1 MKILKQVEGSKIVLY
16 SFEMEIDMIIGMDK
30 AFWAKSNVN
39 LIFKGTKSELHGK
52 DDEFWKP
59 LVEEPETEW
68 YKNYQEKG
76 YWHKSPSESG
86 RSAIEDIKGE
96 FILIT
101 QEKI

>member
-1 MKILKQVEGSKIVLY
+1 MKILKQAEGSKIVLY
-16 SFEMEIDMIIGMDK
+16 SFESSLEFELTRRKLLNDLVFFGHK
-30 AFWAKSNVN
+30 A
-39 LIFKGTKSELHGK
+39 ELLKK
-52 DDEFWKP
+52 DDSFWEP

-96 FILIT
+96 FILIVE
-101 QEKI
+101 EKI